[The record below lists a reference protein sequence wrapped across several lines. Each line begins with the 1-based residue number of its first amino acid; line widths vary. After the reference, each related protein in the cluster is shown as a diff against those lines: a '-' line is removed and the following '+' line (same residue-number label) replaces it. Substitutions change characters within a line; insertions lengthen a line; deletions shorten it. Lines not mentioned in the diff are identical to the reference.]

1 MIKNVTLY
9 SKPNC
14 QYCEK
19 AKFLLESNSIQHS
32 VIHLDVGQ
40 SKVDGVS
47 YISRD
52 DLLQLIPNAKTMP
65 QIIVDGQVIGGYT
78 ELAKLLA

>member
-1 MIKNVTLY
+1 MLNNVTLY

-19 AKFLLESNSIQHS
+19 AKFLLESKGIQYDA
-32 VIHLDVGQ
+32 IHLDVGQ
-40 SKVDGVS
+40 PKIDGVS

-52 DLLQLIPNAKTMP
+52 NLLQLIPGAKTMP
-65 QIIVDGQVIGGYT
+65 QILVDGIPIGGYT
-78 ELAKLLA
+78 DLAAMLN